1 MDQSHRVSAWVSLM
15 AAACGW
21 ALAPIFIRYMS
32 TVYDPHTQN
41 LLRYVSAALPL
52 LAISLIW
59 FREDL
64 AAAFRGYKGMLGI
77 AVLNVLQQHVWTLGC
92 AGSTATTAQLVSKLS
107 IVFVILFSFFLFRE
121 ERSVIKSP
129 FYAVGTFLSFLGA
142 AAVISDNPSTMLPSL
157 DFPTLMLLTTAL
169 LWAVYTVW
177 AKHLVMN
184 VHPIPMFT
192 VLSVYTTIGFAAL
205 SPLTGDTY
213 RLVTAGWY
221 PAALGIV
228 SGLIPI
234 ALAHPAFHYAQKN
247 LGSALCTSVA
257 LFNPLVTY
265 AIALWFFPDEQMV
278 LTQWLGAALLLLG
291 TLLVVYAGRRNL
303 ANGRNGAR
311 APTRNR

>member
-1 MDQSHRVSAWVSLM
+1 MV
-15 AAACGW
+15 AACGW
-21 ALAPIFIRYMS
+21 ALAPIFIRQLS
-32 TVYDPHTQN
+32 TIYDPHTQN
-41 LLRYVSAALPL
+41 LLRYASATLPL
-52 LAISLIW
+52 FVISIIW
-59 FREDL
+59 FRKDL
-64 AAAFRGYKGMLGI
+64 FTSFRGYKGMLGI
-77 AVLNVLQQHVWTLGC
+77 AALNVLQQHVWTVGC
-92 AGSTATTAQLVSKLS
+92 AGSTATTAQFITKLS
-107 IVFVILFSFFLFRE
+107 IVFVILFSFFLFHE

-142 AAVISDNPSTMLPSL
+142 AAVISDNPSTMVPSL
-157 DFPTLMLLTTAL
+157 DFPTLMLLATAL

-192 VLSVYTTIGFAAL
+192 VLSVYTTIGFAVL

-221 PAALGIV
+221 PAAVGIV

-265 AIALWFFPDEQMV
+265 AIALWIFPDEHMV

-291 TLLVVYAGRRNL
+291 TLLVIYAGRRNL

-311 APTRNR
+311 ARHTPPTTG